1 MAKDDQQ
8 SAEEQEEARKEAQ
21 EGEYEH
27 QPRDPVIAEG
37 DYLGDLESGATSSG
51 QGITPHTAPNAD
63 AFSTLNNPYMHPE
76 DQNMEMQPVVVGP
89 PGYASPD
96 PATNAGKLLP
106 LEDHA
111 LNAETLPE
119 EASQAAISEDYGQD
133 VQDLTVPAAGQTAPI
148 TPEASQAGMSGEV
161 AEADYEE
168 MTKADLQTLADNR
181 GVEVASSWTKAE
193 IIDALEENDNQQSSE
208 E

>member
-1 MAKDDQQ
+1 MAKEDQQ

-51 QGITPHTAPNAD
+51 PGITPHTAPNVD

-76 DQNMEMQPVVVGP
+76 DQDMEMQPVVVGP

-119 EASQAAISEDYGQD
+119 EAEGAAISADYGSD
-133 VQDLTVPAAGQTAPI
+133 VQSLTVPAVGTTAPI
-148 TPEASQAGMSGEV
+148 APEAPAGEV